1 MCPCFKCFVTD
12 AKNKDASCLNECR
25 YKNVGCPVFSNE
37 TIIEQPTDF
46 TLLTEKYNKAA
57 IKFIEDSVH
66 EHKKPFFL
74 YMGYHQTHHPQFASK
89 SINKT
94 KKAFSLHGCGEL
106 LYVTMQCFKKMPW

>member
-1 MCPCFKCFVTD
+1 MLDREDIFPWQLARKKMNSSLQSPT
-12 AKNKDASCLNECR
+12 
-25 YKNVGCPVFSNE
+25 VFSNE

-74 YMGYHQTHHPQFASK
+74 YMGYHQTHHPQFARKPKFSTHIMRYRFVK
-89 SINKT
+89 QFQC
-94 KKAFSLHGCGEL
+94 AFFNECTCIS
-106 LYVTMQCFKKMPW
+106 